1 MNTSMT
7 VTIRRLMNAFI
18 VIFLL
23 VSGVAAYVQVGNQA
37 FFNGPLLAGG
47 NYETLARKCPPVDS
61 PLRGRILDRNGN
73 VIAQTVPDDA
83 KSGNYVCGYHRVY
96 SQWAINDGLAPLV
109 GYYTYAYGSGGL
121 EQTFNNDLSGNS
133 LASVIPLQAQ
143 VRAKL
148 LHSAQY
154 GNDIYLTIDKN
165 VQDKVAQYYDKSAII
180 DPNPAGV
187 CQKQAGLVGSVTVE
201 DPNTGQ
207 ILAMYSYPT
216 YDPNQ
221 IEEADSLDPTV
232 RAAGQ
237 AYWKKLNQDPR
248 APLLNKSAQGLFVPG
263 SSFKALTLLAGLD
276 SGKYSLNTPFSL
288 ADATN
293 FKVPDGENI
302 KWYDYFNG
310 VWKGRLSDADFPIT
324 TTQGFAFSDNS
335 MFARMAY
342 TMGPDTW
349 LSYARKFGIATPGT
363 NSPAVPF
370 DGPAAQS
377 IAYNAITNGQPTTFG
392 GDLLAE
398 SGFGQGQLLI
408 SPLTMTEISA
418 TIATNG
424 YLYDPHAVMK
434 VVAHGQNPAD
444 VAPTNDKIAFG
455 GGPIIQ
461 PQTAQ
466 AARQAMYAVVNYG
479 TANYGLPPDPLTGN
493 ALKFTGTHVGG
504 KTGTGQLQSG
514 DPNAWWISLA
524 PDDQAPNAPSGAKYV
539 ITVMKEH
546 GGEGACQVYV
556 ADDVYQY
563 IFAHPPK

>member
-18 VIFLL
+18 LIFLV

-47 NYETLARKCPPVDS
+47 DYETLSRKCPPVDS

-83 KSGNYVCGYHRVY
+83 KSGDHVCGYHRVY
-96 SQWAINDGLAPLV
+96 SQWAVDDGLAPLI
-109 GYYTYAYGSGGL
+109 GYYTYSYGAGGL
-121 EQTFNNDLSGNS
+121 EQTFNNDLTGNS
-133 LASVIPLQAQ
+133 LASVIPLKDQI
-143 VRAKL
+143 RARL
-148 LHSAQY
+148 LHSPQY
-154 GNDIYLTIDKN
+154 GNDIYLTIDKS
-165 VQDKVAQYYDKSAII
+165 VQDKAAQYYDRSAII
-180 DPNPAGV
+180 DPSPNGV
-187 CQKQAGLVGSVTVE
+187 CQKQAGLIGSITVE

-216 YDPNQ
+216 YDPNK
-221 IEEADSLDPTV
+221 IEQSDAVDPKV

-237 AYWKKLNQDPR
+237 AYWAQLNKDAR
-248 APLLNKSAQGLFVPG
+248 APLLNKAAQGLFVPG
-263 SSFKALTLLAGLD
+263 SSFKTLTLLAGLD
-276 SGKYSLNTPFSL
+276 SGKYALDTPFSL

-293 FKVPDGENI
+293 FKVPQGENI
-302 KWYDYFNG
+302 PWYDYKNG
-310 VWKGRLSDADFPIT
+310 VWKGRLSDSDFPIT

-342 TMGPDTW
+342 DMSADTW
-349 LSYARKFGIATPGT
+349 LSYARKFGISTPGT
-363 NSPAVPF
+363 SSPAVPF

-377 IAYNAITNGQPTTFG
+377 IAFNAITNGKPTSFS

-418 TIATNG
+418 TIAANG
-424 YLYDPHAVMK
+424 ILYEPHTVMK
-434 VVAHGQNPAD
+434 VVAHGQNPTD
-444 VAPTNDKIAFG
+444 VAPTNDKVAFG

-461 PQTAQ
+461 PQTAT
-466 AARQAMYAVVNYG
+466 AVRQAMYAVVDYG
-479 TANYGLPPDPLTGN
+479 TANYGLPADPLTGN
-493 ALKFTGTHVGG
+493 VLKYTGTHVGG
-504 KTGTGQLQSG
+504 KTGTGQVPPN

-524 PDDQAPNAPSGAKYV
+524 PDDQSPNAPGGAKYA
-539 ITVMKEH
+539 ITVMKQY

-556 ADDVYQY
+556 ADDIYQY
-563 IFAHPPK
+563 LFAHPPK